1 MRQIVFNKEYW
12 IVSVVFVLALVLRL
26 PTLAS
31 PLIEDEAISFNRYID
46 KPWGS
51 LIYNYYDTNQ
61 HTLFL
66 LLSKFSIW
74 VLGESEIAYR
84 LPSFLAGIFSI
95 PLIYMLGRVIKVPW
109 PSAVIFAL
117 LMGISWPHLKYSL
130 EGRGYST
137 NDISSSFS
145 DIFSI

>member
-1 MRQIVFNKEYW
+1 MQRILSNKEFW
-12 IVSVVFVLALVLRL
+12 IVSVIFILALSLRL

-46 KPWGS
+46 KPWDS

-74 VLGESEIAYR
+74 VLGESETVYR
-84 LPSFLAGIFSI
+84 LPSFIAGIFSI
-95 PLIYMLGRVIKVPW
+95 PLTYLLGRAIKIPWSSSVI
-109 PSAVIFAL
+109 AAL
-117 LMGISWPHLKYSL
+117 LMGSILATLK
-130 EGRGYST
+130 
-137 NDISSSFS
+137 
-145 DIFSI
+145 IFIGG

>member
-1 MRQIVFNKEYW
+1 MYRILFNKEFW
-12 IVSVVFVLALVLRL
+12 IVLVIFILALSLRL

-61 HTLFL
+61 HTLSL
-66 LLSKFSIW
+66 LLAKFSIW

-84 LPSFLAGIFSI
+84 LPSFSSGYFFYPFNIYAWKNNQSSMAVCSYICFIDGDILATPKIFI
-95 PLIYMLGRVIKVPW
+95 G
-109 PSAVIFAL
+109 
-117 LMGISWPHLKYSL
+117 G
-130 EGRGYST
+130 
-137 NDISSSFS
+137 
-145 DIFSI
+145 